1 MSELVAINTP
11 YYYSSLLFSAD
22 GHLGTAPSLRPGPSM
37 ACYSSFPG
45 PREVHG
51 LVTRTEFA
59 AYSEL
64 ATSVPSV
71 LFRVLTG
78 AEEAL
83 LHPF

>member
-1 MSELVAINTP
+1 MVAINTP
-11 YYYSSLLFSAD
+11 YYYSSLLFSTD
-22 GHLGTAPSLRPGPSM
+22 GHLGTALSPCLGPTM

-45 PREVHG
+45 PREGHR

-59 AYSEL
+59 TYSEL

>member
-1 MSELVAINTP
+1 MSWLLLILLITTLP
-11 YYYSSLLFSAD
+11 YFSLLM
-22 GHLGTAPSLRPGPSM
+22 GILELPPSLRPGPSM
-37 ACYSSFPG
+37 DCYSSFPG

-59 AYSEL
+59 TYSEL
-64 ATSVPSV
+64 ATSVPTV

>member
-1 MSELVAINTP
+1 MSGLVAINTP
-11 YYYSSLLFSAD
+11 YYSSLLM
-22 GHLGTAPSLRPGPSM
+22 GILELPPPPGPTM

-45 PREVHG
+45 PREGHG

-59 AYSEL
+59 TYSEL